1 MYIDGIVE
9 VDVLL
14 KNFLPNE
21 HVQRVLDITPA
32 KLREMGIKGVITD
45 LDNTLVAWNV
55 KDATPEV
62 VEWFKEMKANDIKV
76 TIISNNDEERVSVF
90 SEPLEAPFVY
100 SARKPLIR
108 AFKRTAKQM
117 GLNKEEIVVIGDQLL
132 TDVLGGNFAGFHTIL
147 VVPIVE
153 TDGKITRLNRMIER
167 RILNWMRRKG
177 MITWEEK

>member
-1 MYIDGIVE
+1 
-9 VDVLL
+9 LL
-14 KNFLPNE
+14 KKFLPNE

-32 KLREMGIKGVITD
+32 KLRDMGIKGVITD
-45 LDNTLVAWNV
+45 LDNTLVAWDV

-62 VEWFKEMKANDIKV
+62 IEWFKEMKENDIKV

-90 SEPLEAPFVY
+90 SEPLEAPYVY
-100 SARKPLIR
+100 SARKPLVR
-108 AFKRTAKQM
+108 AFNRTAKQM
-117 GLNKEEIVVIGDQLL
+117 GLPKEEIVVIGDQLL
-132 TDVLGGNFAGFHTIL
+132 TDVLGGNFAGYHTIL

-153 TDGKITRLNRMIER
+153 TDGKITRFNRMIER

>member
-1 MYIDGIVE
+1 M
-9 VDVLL
+9 L
-14 KNFLPNE
+14 KKFLPNE

-32 KLREMGIKGVITD
+32 KLRDMGIKGVITD
-45 LDNTLVAWNV
+45 LDNTLVAWDV

-62 VEWFKEMKANDIKV
+62 IEWFKEMKTNDIKI
-76 TIISNNDEERVSVF
+76 TIISNNEEERVSVF
-90 SEPLEAPFVY
+90 SEPLEAPFVF
-100 SARKPLIR
+100 SARKPLVR
-108 AFKRTAKQM
+108 AFNQTAKKM
-117 GLNKEEIVVIGDQLL
+117 GLKKEEIVVIGDQLL

-153 TDGKITRLNRMIER
+153 TDGKITRFNRMIER

>member
-1 MYIDGIVE
+1 M
-9 VDVLL
+9 L
-14 KNFLPNE
+14 KKFLPNE
-21 HVQRVLDITPA
+21 HVKRVLDITPA

-45 LDNTLVAWNV
+45 LDNTLVAWDV

-62 VEWFKEMKANDIKV
+62 IKWFKEMKENDIKV

-100 SARKPLIR
+100 SAKKPLVR
-108 AFKRTAKQM
+108 AFNRAAIQM
-117 GLNKEEIVVIGDQLL
+117 GLSKEEIVVIGDQLL

-153 TDGKITRLNRMIER
+153 TDGKITRFNRMIER

>member
-1 MYIDGIVE
+1 M
-9 VDVLL
+9 L
-14 KNFLPNE
+14 KKFLPKE

-45 LDNTLVAWNV
+45 LDNTLVAWDV
-55 KDATPEV
+55 KDATPEII
-62 VEWFKEMKANDIKV
+62 EWFKEMKENEIKV

-100 SARKPLIR
+100 SARKPLVR
-108 AFKRTAKQM
+108 AFNRAAKQM
-117 GLNKEEIVVIGDQLL
+117 GLKKDEIVVIGDQLL

-153 TDGKITRLNRMIER
+153 TDGKITRFNRLIER

>member
-1 MYIDGIVE
+1 M
-9 VDVLL
+9 L
-14 KNFLPNE
+14 KKFLPNE

-32 KLREMGIKGVITD
+32 KLRDMGIKGVITD

-62 VEWFKEMKANDIKV
+62 IEWFKEMKENDIKV

-90 SEPLEAPFVY
+90 SEPLEAPYVY
-100 SARKPLIR
+100 SARKPLVR
-108 AFKRTAKQM
+108 AFNRTAKQM
-117 GLNKEEIVVIGDQLL
+117 GLPKEEIVVIGDQLL
-132 TDVLGGNFAGFHTIL
+132 TDVLGGNFAGYHTIL

-153 TDGKITRLNRMIER
+153 TDGKITRFNRMIER